1 MDIVIYEYG
10 NRKIHFYDI
19 RRMTDRGQHIIMQDS
34 DGNILTADK
43 KVTEKIIIEIR
54 I

>member
-10 NRKIHFYDI
+10 NRKIHFDDI
-19 RRMTDRGQHIIMQDS
+19 KRITDKGRYIIMQDS

-43 KVTEKIIIEIR
+43 NVTEKIMIEIR